1 MRRVLTRGFAGG
13 VLVLVGGLVV
23 STLPGSTWLMG
34 LAPLV
39 DLRGAE
45 AGRMAG
51 LSVVLLG
58 LGLVAASWLSLCRH
72 VAVAQ
77 GEDRED
83 ALSLVRYAAAV
94 WSAPLVLAPPLFSRD
109 GWSYAA
115 QGMLAHLGLSPYEYG
130 PGVIAGLPVAE
141 AVDPRWMATVTPY
154 GPVPVAFGEVGAGLT
169 GNPWV
174 LVVGHRLLA
183 LVGLVLL
190 AWAVPRL
197 AEWTGTNPA
206 LASAVVLVSPL
217 MLANGVGGLH
227 NDLLMVGLMAAAL
240 VVAVERGWVA
250 GAVLGGVAAAVKL
263 PGGLVCVGV
272 ALVTLP
278 VAAGWGDRVR
288 RLGGVGLVSVGVLL
302 GLGVLSGLGS
312 GWVHALGV
320 PGTVNTP
327 LSATTLLGG
336 LLDWVSA
343 ALGLGTEPATFLGI
357 VRHVGTVATLCAVVA
372 TALRWRTG
380 DRARAVEAVALVVGV
395 TVLLGPVVHLWYLL
409 WVVPFLAAIRLPQ
422 VAMAGL
428 LAVSTVFGLV
438 APMDSSLHDAYYA
451 IVLGSMIVAMLV
463 PVLLLTRRSRTR
475 IERIVGAEWIPAQQP
490 DPAVVIED
498 QVEVGVMTPVTSPS
512 VIRPPHVPGA
522 V

>member
-1 MRRVLTRGFAGG
+1 MGA

-23 STLPGSTWLMG
+23 TTLPASTWLMG
-34 LAPLV
+34 LDPLV

-58 LGLVAASWLSLCRH
+58 LGLIAASWLSLCRH

-130 PGVIAGLPVAE
+130 PGAVAGLPVAE

-154 GPVPVAFGEVGAGLT
+154 GPVPLAFGDVAAGIT

-174 LVVGHRLLA
+174 LVVGHRGLA

-197 AEWTGTNPA
+197 AEWSGVNPA

-240 VVAVERGWVA
+240 VVAAERGWAA
-250 GAVLGGVAAAVKL
+250 GALLGGLAAAVKL
-263 PGGLVCVGV
+263 PGGLVCIGV

-278 VAAGWGDRVR
+278 VAAGLGDRVR
-288 RLGGVGLVSVGVLL
+288 RLGAVGLVSIGALL
-302 GLGVLSGLGS
+302 GLGVVTGLGS

-336 LLDWVSA
+336 LLDWVSTG
-343 ALGLGTEPATFLGI
+343 LGAGTEPATYLGL
-357 VRHVGTVATLCAVVA
+357 VRQVGTVVTLGVVA
-372 TALRWRTG
+372 GTALRWRTG
-380 DRARAVEAVALVVGV
+380 DRARAVEAVSLVVGV
-395 TVLLGPVVHLWYLL
+395 TVLLGPVVHIWYLL
-409 WVVPFLAAIRLPQ
+409 WAVPFLAVIRLPR

-428 LAVSTVFGLV
+428 LAASTIFGLV

-451 IVLGSMIVAMLV
+451 IVLGSMMLAMLV
-463 PVLLLTRRSRTR
+463 PVLLLTRRSRAR
-475 IERIVGAEWIPAQQP
+475 IERIVGAEWIPVQQP
-490 DPAVVIED
+490 DRQVLIEPDD
-498 QVEVGVMTPVTSPS
+498 QARAGAMTPVTSPR

>member
-1 MRRVLTRGFAGG
+1 MGA

-23 STLPGSTWLMG
+23 TTLPASTWLMG
-34 LAPLV
+34 LDPLV

-58 LGLVAASWLSLCRH
+58 LGLIAASWLSLCRH

-94 WSAPLVLAPPLFSRD
+94 WGAPLVLAPPLFSRD

-130 PGVIAGLPVAE
+130 PGAVAGLPVAE

-154 GPVPVAFGEVGAGLT
+154 GPVPLAFGDVAAGIT

-174 LVVGHRLLA
+174 LVVGHRGLA

-197 AEWTGTNPA
+197 AEWSGVNPA

-240 VVAVERGWVA
+240 VVAAERGWAA
-250 GAVLGGVAAAVKL
+250 GALLGGLAAAVKL
-263 PGGLVCVGV
+263 PGGLVCIGV

-278 VAAGWGDRVR
+278 VAAGLGDRVR
-288 RLGGVGLVSVGVLL
+288 RLGAVGLVSIGALL
-302 GLGVLSGLGS
+302 GLGVVTGLGS

-336 LLDWVSA
+336 LLDWVSTG
-343 ALGLGTEPATFLGI
+343 LGAGTEPATYLGL
-357 VRHVGTVATLCAVVA
+357 VRQVGTVVTLGVVA
-372 TALRWRTG
+372 GTALRWRTG

-395 TVLLGPVVHLWYLL
+395 TVLLGPVVHIWYLL
-409 WVVPFLAAIRLPQ
+409 WAVPFLAVIRLPR

-428 LAVSTVFGLV
+428 LATSTIFGLV

-451 IVLGSMIVAMLV
+451 IVLGSMMLAMLV
-463 PVLLLTRRSRTR
+463 PVLLLTRRSRAR
-475 IERIVGAEWIPAQQP
+475 IERIVGAEWIPVQQP
-490 DPAVVIED
+490 DRPVLIEPDD
-498 QVEVGVMTPVTSPS
+498 QARAGAMTPVTSPR